1 MIFDEELEVAPV
13 GEAALDGHYVAVF
26 VDDDGD
32 TAALCACDTP
42 FVAFAGAALS
52 LVPFDVIDEMIA
64 RDGITATILDNFHE
78 VMNIC
83 ATLFMTNFGAEHLKL
98 DGILRPA
105 SAREAVAGFR
115 DGHEVSGFRVRI
127 PRYGE
132 GRLCCIVS

>member
-1 MIFDEELEVAPV
+1 MIFDEELEVVPV
-13 GEAALDGHYVAVF
+13 AETALDGRYVAVF
-26 VDDDGD
+26 VDDAGA

-52 LVPFDVIDEMIA
+52 LVPFDVIDEMIE
-64 RDGITATILDNFHE
+64 RDGITATILANFHE

-98 DGILRPA
+98 DAILRPA
-105 SAREAVAGFR
+105 SAQEVVAGFR
-115 DGHEVSGFRVRI
+115 DGHETTAFQVRI